1 MCWIILSTA
10 FDKIQKKPKLAY
22 EDDSSNY
29 LSNDGI
35 LKISYPGYLNTTTQ
49 SYNPIENP

>member
-1 MCWIILSTA
+1 MCIILSIA

-35 LKISYPGYLNTTTQ
+35 LKIGHPSYLNTSTQ